1 MHEITER
8 LSILRIIHAHSMCS
22 RRSIVAN
29 DIVVNLK
36 ATTEQK
42 QNKEK
47 ELVAMQM
54 SNYFQ
59 LENEKQIKWIQMK
72 KDIITVRIQIQNV
85 PCYQCNFYKALS
97 TCKSQPIVILLA
109 GLSYIDCVGH
119 SWLEAL
125 MKANLPQA
133 CYLPWQETKC

>member
-59 LENEKQIKWIQMK
+59 LENEKQIK
-72 KDIITVRIQIQNV
+72 
-85 PCYQCNFYKALS
+85 
-97 TCKSQPIVILLA
+97 
-109 GLSYIDCVGH
+109 
-119 SWLEAL
+119 
-125 MKANLPQA
+125 
-133 CYLPWQETKC
+133 

>member
-22 RRSIVAN
+22 RRSIAAN

-36 ATTEQK
+36 AATEQK

-47 ELVAMQM
+47 ELVATQM

-59 LENEKQIKWIQMK
+59 LENEKQIK
-72 KDIITVRIQIQNV
+72 
-85 PCYQCNFYKALS
+85 
-97 TCKSQPIVILLA
+97 
-109 GLSYIDCVGH
+109 
-119 SWLEAL
+119 
-125 MKANLPQA
+125 
-133 CYLPWQETKC
+133 

>member
-36 ATTEQK
+36 AATEQK

-59 LENEKQIKWIQMK
+59 LENEKQIK
-72 KDIITVRIQIQNV
+72 
-85 PCYQCNFYKALS
+85 
-97 TCKSQPIVILLA
+97 
-109 GLSYIDCVGH
+109 
-119 SWLEAL
+119 
-125 MKANLPQA
+125 
-133 CYLPWQETKC
+133 